1 MLVPVL
7 AVLVFFSAGFNQAQP
22 DPIQWT
28 IKADAPGSPLSAGS
42 KFIVLLTATIGDGW
56 HLYSLD
62 QPPGGPIPTR
72 IGMPEGQPFKLAGE
86 IDSPPP
92 QTQFD
97 PVFNI
102 ETQYYE
108 VSVEFS
114 IPILVE
120 SSDAKGATPVKVSA
134 RYQTCNSEKCLPPKV
149 VTLSADVQLAEKQ
162 AAPALKGAGVQV
174 PDFTFL
180 DFQGKSRKFSEYRGK
195 HVLLDFWATWCGPC
209 LADMPRLRKLYDK
222 YQAKGFE
229 ILGMDSET
237 IGQDTVEVDRETF
250 EAAKKVAL
258 AKGAIWTHAQNAAAV
273 PIADKVFNIESLP
286 TKILVD
292 PQGKVIRWVSDKED
306 LDAIL
311 ASLLK

>member
-1 MLVPVL
+1 MFLPLL
-7 AVLVFFSAGFNQAQP
+7 AVLVLFQAQA

-28 IKADAPGSPLSAGS
+28 IKSDAPASPLAAGS
-42 KFIVLLTATIGDGW
+42 KFNLMLTATIGDGW

-62 QPPGGPIPTR
+62 QAPGGPIPTR
-72 IGMPEGQPFKLAGE
+72 IGIPEGQPFKLGGE

-92 QTQFD
+92 HTQFD

-108 VSVEFS
+108 ESVEFTV
-114 IPILVE
+114 PIVVDA
-120 SSDAKGATPVKVSA
+120 SDVKGTTPVKVSA

-149 VTLSADVQLAEKQ
+149 VTLSANVQLAEKQ
-162 AAPALKGAGVQV
+162 ATPPLKGAGVQV
-174 PDFTFL
+174 PDFAFT

-195 HVLLDFWATWCGPC
+195 HVLMDFWATWCGPC

-222 YQAKGFE
+222 YKAGGFE

-237 IGQDTVEVDRETF
+237 LGQDVNEVDKETF

-258 AKGAIWTHAQNAAAV
+258 AKGAIWSHVQNSAAV

-292 PQGKVIRWVSDKED
+292 PQGKVIRWVTDKDD

>member
-1 MLVPVL
+1 MLVAVL
-7 AVLVFFSAGFNQAQP
+7 AVLAFFSTGVSQAQP

-28 IKADAPGSPLSAGS
+28 IKSDAGSSPLSAGS
-42 KFIVLLTATIGDGW
+42 KFNLMLTATIGDGW

-62 QPPGGPIPTR
+62 QAPGGPIPTR
-72 IGMPEGQPFKLAGE
+72 IGIPDGQPFKLGGE
-86 IDSPPP
+86 IDSPAPH
-92 QTQFD
+92 TQFD

-108 VSVEFS
+108 ESVEFTV
-114 IPILVE
+114 PIVVDA
-120 SSDAKGATPVKVSA
+120 SDAKGATPVKVSA

-149 VTLSADVQLAEKQ
+149 VTLSTDIQLAAKQ
-162 AAPALKGAGVQV
+162 AALPPKGAGVQV
-174 PDFTFL
+174 PDFAFI
-180 DFQGKSRKFSEYRGK
+180 DFQGKSRKFSEFRGK
-195 HVLLDFWATWCGPC
+195 HVLMDFWATWCGPC

-222 YQAKGFE
+222 YKAQGFE

-237 IGQDTVEVDRETF
+237 LGQDVNEVDKETF

-292 PQGKVIRWVSDKED
+292 PQGKVIRWVTDKDD
-306 LDAIL
+306 LEAIL